1 MRASHSRPL
10 SDVLIRPAQSAADRE
25 ACAHLMATSEP
36 WITLGRSYAASLALL
51 DDPARELYVAERSG
65 RLVGFVVI
73 SMQGPLRGYIQ
84 TVCVSPDQRRRR
96 LGTELIRWAEERIFR
111 ESPNVFLCVST
122 FNQDALRLY
131 QRLGYEVVGE
141 LRDFIV
147 PGHGEILMRKTR
159 GPWTGFEPAPAP

>member
-1 MRASHSRPL
+1 MRASEPEL
-10 SDVLIRPAQSAADRE
+10 PEVLIRPAASVADRE
-25 ACAHLMATSEP
+25 ACARLMASSEP
-36 WITLGRSYAASLALL
+36 WITLGRSYAASLGLL
-51 DDPARELYVAERSG
+51 EDPTRELYVAERAG

-73 SMQGPLRGYIQ
+73 NMHGLLRGYIQ
-84 TVCVSPDQRRRR
+84 TVCVSHEERGKR
-96 LGTELIRWAEERIFR
+96 LGTTLIRGAEDRIFR

-141 LRDFIV
+141 LRDYFV

-159 GPWTGFEPAPAP
+159 GPWTGFEPAPRAS